1 MASLV
6 RICHM
11 VYDFQAGGFSPL
23 INPTAI
29 NKSTKQWD
37 SPYGDTHS
45 LQGTTGCPTTILP
58 CRKKSS
64 PCTVL
69 SLWVVE
75 LSFFEPLK
83 VYLQLSKLFSILLD
97 WQKVKVFWLKFP
109 NMIKSW
115 IMIQIRNMGLNRRIS
130 NFTSLFCFI
139 YSQ

>member
-83 VYLQLSKLFSILLD
+83 DYLLLSKFSLIQLN
-97 WQKVKVFWLKFP
+97 KVFWLKFS
-109 NMIKSW
+109 KYD
-115 IMIQIRNMGLNRRIS
+115 S
-130 NFTSLFCFI
+130 NKKYWSEIHESGILLFWFI
-139 YSQ
+139 FSIGNASIIWL